1 MYGIQIC
8 TVDWSF
14 TWLSIPRSSVN
25 RYQTRKMKKIGAD
38 QSKKK
43 HLPEIKTDL
52 IKAR

>member
-1 MYGIQIC
+1 
-8 TVDWSF
+8 
-14 TWLSIPRSSVN
+14 VN

-38 QSKKK
+38 QIRKK